1 MNIYNFYESWAMIA
15 RMTQT
20 DDFNR
25 LLVGLG
31 FGAALWLALFVLQ
44 GVGLYVMA
52 KNKNV
57 KKSWLAFVPI
67 ANVYLIGKLVGDCD
81 VFGHKVK
88 RLGVYTMIA
97 QALCAVVCFSV
108 IGAELYLY
116 AAEGSPILGEGSGV
130 PFWTDLNGFSLQVA
144 KFYDISSFIVSI
156 IVLVYEIMFFLLLTG
171 LYKQYNPQNYFFLS
185 MLALFVPLSPYIA
198 IFALR
203 KRKAINY
210 EAYMQARREAFFRQ
224 QQQYRNMYGNPQNP
238 YTNTYT
244 WGTPP
249 SGNPYTREQAPKK
262 PDVDDEPF
270 AEFSSSEK
278 SSESKSEPSNGN
290 DDFFA

>member
-1 MNIYNFYESWAMIA
+1 MNIYNFYQSWSMIS
-15 RMTQT
+15 RMMQE

-25 LLVGLG
+25 LSVGLIG
-31 FGAALWLALFVLQ
+31 GIALWLALFILQ

-57 KKSWLAFVPI
+57 EKGWLAFVPI

-88 RLGVYTMIA
+88 RLGLYTMIA

-108 IGAELYLY
+108 IWAELYLY
-116 AAEGSPILGEGSGV
+116 AVEGTPILGEESGI
-130 PFWTDLNGFSLQVA
+130 PFWTDLSGFSLKVA
-144 KFYDISSFIVSI
+144 KYYDISSFIVSI
-156 IVLVYEIMFFLLLTG
+156 IVLIYEIMFFLLLTG
-171 LYKQYNPQNYFFLS
+171 LYKQYYPQNYFFLS
-185 MLALFVPLSPYIA
+185 MLALLVPISPYIA

-210 EAYMQARREAFFRQ
+210 EAYIQQRREAFFRR

-249 SGNPYTREQAPKK
+249 SGNPYAR
-262 PDVDDEPF
+262 
-270 AEFSSSEK
+270 
-278 SSESKSEPSNGN
+278 
-290 DDFFA
+290 